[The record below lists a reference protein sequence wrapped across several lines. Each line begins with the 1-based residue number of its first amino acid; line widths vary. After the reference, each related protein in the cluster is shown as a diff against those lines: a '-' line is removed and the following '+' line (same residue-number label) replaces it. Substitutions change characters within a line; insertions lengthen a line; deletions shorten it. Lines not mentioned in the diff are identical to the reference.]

1 MQCRATVCV
10 GLQMAV
16 RDTLLLD
23 QGYQPLRVIP
33 WQRAMCMQFLGKV
46 EVVSSHDWS
55 ARTVSRQFEVPAV
68 VRLLRSVKVRPM
80 YVRFSRENIYLRDG
94 YRCQYCDKQF
104 KHKDLTLD
112 HVVPRCHG
120 GRTTWKNIVAC
131 CVRCNRRKGSLSP
144 EEAGMPL
151 RTQPSR
157 PRWLAPR
164 VFHQG
169 KHSLPAVWQAWL
181 N

>member
-1 MQCRATVCV
+1 MT
-10 GLQMAV
+10 V

-46 EVVSSHDWS
+46 EVVSQHDWK
-55 ARTVSRQFEVPAV
+55 ARTVTRDFEVPAV
-68 VRLLRSVKVRPM
+68 VRLLRSVRVRPM

-94 YRCQYCDKQF
+94 YRCQYCGDQF
-104 KHKDLTLD
+104 RHKELTLD
-112 HVVPRCHG
+112 HVVARCHG
-120 GRTTWKNIVAC
+120 GRTNWKNIVAC
-131 CVRCNRRKGSLSP
+131 CVDCNRRKGSLSP

-151 RTQPSR
+151 RAQPNR

-169 KHSLPAVWQAWL
+169 QGTLPAIWRDWL
-181 N
+181 H

>member
-1 MQCRATVCV
+1 MT
-10 GLQMAV
+10 V

-33 WQRAMCMQFLGKV
+33 WQRALCMQFTGKV
-46 EVVSSHDWS
+46 EVVSAHDWK
-55 ARTVSRQFEVPAV
+55 ARTVTRDFEVPAV
-68 VRLLRSVKVRPM
+68 VRLVRSVKVRPM
-80 YVRFSRENIYLRDG
+80 YVRFSRENVYLRDG
-94 YRCQYCDKQF
+94 YRCQYCDGQF
-104 KHKDLTLD
+104 RHRDLTLD

-131 CVRCNRRKGSLSP
+131 CVRCNRKKGSLSP

-151 RTQPSR
+151 KSKPSR

-169 KHSLPAVWQAWL
+169 QNTLPAVWRDWL
-181 N
+181 H

>member
-1 MQCRATVCV
+1 MT
-10 GLQMAV
+10 V

-33 WQRAMCMQFLGKV
+33 WQRALCMEFVGKV
-46 EVVSSHDWS
+46 EVVSSHDWT
-55 ARTVSRQFEVPAV
+55 ARTVSREFEVPAV

-80 YVRFSRENIYLRDG
+80 YVRFSRENVYMRDG
-94 YRCQYCDKQF
+94 YVCQYCGDKF
-104 KHKDLTLD
+104 RHKELTLD
-112 HVVPRCHG
+112 HVVPRCRG

-131 CVRCNRRKGSLSP
+131 CVKCNRRKGSKSP

-151 RTQPSR
+151 LSRPSR

-169 KHSLPAVWQAWL
+169 KNTLPKVWRDWL
-181 N
+181 LA